1 MIRPRPLSR
10 SASERGVARVTAC
23 IAACLLYASTAATQ
37 NVTEPSLKAAFIFN
51 FAKFTAW
58 PTDTLPPTG
67 SFTACVLGDTS
78 VYRALERTVRDRQVS
93 GHGVIVVQNPL
104 EGPLR
109 TCHVLYVSG
118 VAPNRIATILTAV
131 RGLAVLT
138 ISDMDDFAIQ
148 GGVAQMFVENG
159 RMRFDLNFDVARRSR
174 LQLSARLLVL
184 GAHVLKAPDAE
195 ELP

>member
-109 TCHVLYVSG
+109 ACHVLYVSG